1 MLRLAKTHQA
11 SATIIILRYIHNN
24 SRGLL
29 MERYLEELTSLAMES
44 YFILSRVMVASSML
58 SGFLPAPM
66 GEAPNLL
73 GLVVPL
79 AQASCSAIIADSLA
93 ATLII

>member
-1 MLRLAKTHQA
+1 MLRLAKTHPDSA
-11 SATIIILRYIHNN
+11 SIIILRYIHNF
-24 SRGLL
+24 SSESL
-29 MERYLEELTSLAMES
+29 MARYLEELTSQAMES
-44 YFILSRVMVASSML
+44 NFILSRGMVVSSML
-58 SGFLPAPM
+58 SESLPTQM

-93 ATLII
+93 ATLIT